1 MKQTLENLLEFQ
13 KTEIEIDRLNDALG
27 LVTEKLDALDAKQNS
42 FLEAFEKDTAAMEHL
57 KKKYR
62 DLESDSKTNE
72 SKIAKSQAKLSA
84 VKTNKEYQA
93 LLKEIDDIKGMNSA
107 LEDEMLVCLDQME
120 SFEEELAKKSRALKQ
135 LKGEIASEKEVI
147 QQEAESNTS
156 QLKKIEQ
163 LKGQLAGEIDKNML
177 NDYVRVKR
185 IVKKLALVPVL
196 QAVCQGCHRKI
207 PPQMFIELQRS
218 DQLKFCPHCD
228 RLVFWD
234 KSYE

>member
-27 LVTEKLDALDAKQNS
+27 LVTEKLDALDAKQDS
-42 FLEAFEKDTAAMEHL
+42 FQEAFEKDTAAMEHL

-62 DLESDSKTNE
+62 DFESDSKTNE

-147 QQEAESNTS
+147 QQEAENNTS

-163 LKGQLAGEIDKNML
+163 LKGQLAGEIDKNIL

>member
-207 PPQMFIELQRS
+207 PPRCSLNCSAVIS
-218 DQLKFCPHCD
+218 
-228 RLVFWD
+228 
-234 KSYE
+234 